1 MRRVLSLSALV
12 LIVAV
17 AAACSSQKDPADAA
31 IKSAQ
36 SAFSAVSAEAQK
48 YVPDQ
53 AKGVQDALTAAQ
65 TAFTNGDYAG
75 ALTQAQALPARI
87 TALGAAIS
95 AKKAELTTQWNTMSA
110 GIPKV
115 LETVKTRVDTLSKSK
130 GLPKGMTKDTL
141 TAAQSGLA
149 SATQTWQSATSA
161 ASSGDLATA
170 IRQANDVKT
179 RLGDL
184 LKSLN
189 MPVPPG
195 IGG

>member
-1 MRRVLSLSALV
+1 MRRLLSLSALA

-17 AAACSSQKDPADAA
+17 AACASQKEPADAA

-53 AKGVQDALTAAQ
+53 AKAVQDGLTAAQ
-65 TAFTNGDYAG
+65 TAFTNGDYAS

-110 GIPKV
+110 GIPKLV
-115 LETVKTRVDTLSKSK
+115 EALSSRVDMLTKSK
-130 GLPKGMTKDTL
+130 GLPKGITKETV
-141 TAAQSGLA
+141 TAAQSGV
-149 SATQTWQSATSA
+149 ATAKQDWQAATSA

-170 IRQANDVKT
+170 MRQANDVKT
-179 RLGDL
+179 RVVGLM
-184 LKSLN
+184 KSLN
-189 MPVPPG
+189 MTVPPG
-195 IGG
+195 VGEE

>member
-1 MRRVLSLSALV
+1 MRRLLSLSALA

-17 AAACSSQKDPADAA
+17 AACASQKEPADAA

-53 AKGVQDALTAAQ
+53 AKAVQDGLTAAQ
-65 TAFTNGDYAG
+65 TAFTNGDYAS

-110 GIPKV
+110 GIPKLV
-115 LETVKTRVDTLSKSK
+115 EALSSRVDMLTKSK
-130 GLPKGMTKDTL
+130 GLPKGITKETV
-141 TAAQSGLA
+141 TAAQSGV
-149 SATQTWQSATSA
+149 ATAKQDWQAATSA

-170 IRQANDVKT
+170 MRQANDVKT
-179 RLGDL
+179 RVVGLM
-184 LKSLN
+184 KSLN
-189 MPVPPG
+189 MTVPPG
-195 IGG
+195 VGGE

>member
-1 MRRVLSLSALV
+1 MRRVLSLGVFVLV
-12 LIVAV
+12 VAI
-17 AAACSSQKDPADAA
+17 AACASQKEPADAA
-31 IKSAQ
+31 IKGAQ

-65 TAFTNGDYAG
+65 TAFNNGDYAG
-75 ALTQAQALPARI
+75 ALTQAQGLPARI
-87 TALGAAIS
+87 TALSAAIS
-95 AKKAELTTQWNTMSA
+95 SKKAELTTQWGTMSA

-115 LETVKTRVDTLSKSK
+115 IETLKTRVDNLSKSK
-130 GLPKGMTKDTL
+130 GLPKGMTKDTV

-170 IRQANDVKT
+170 MRQANDVKA
-179 RLGDL
+179 RLVDL

-189 MPVPPG
+189 MPVPAG
-195 IGG
+195 LGGE

>member
-1 MRRVLSLSALV
+1 MRRLLSLSALA
-12 LIVAV
+12 LIVAL
-17 AAACSSQKDPADAA
+17 AACASQKEPADAA

-53 AKGVQDALTAAQ
+53 AKAVQDGLTAAQ
-65 TAFTNGDYAG
+65 TAFTNGDYAS

-110 GIPKV
+110 GIPKLV
-115 LETVKTRVDTLSKSK
+115 EALSSRVDMLTKSK
-130 GLPKGMTKDTL
+130 GLPKGITKETV
-141 TAAQSGLA
+141 TAAQSGV
-149 SATQTWQSATSA
+149 ATAKQDWQAATSA

-170 IRQANDVKT
+170 MRQANDVKT
-179 RLGDL
+179 RVVSLM
-184 LKSLN
+184 KSLN
-189 MPVPPG
+189 MTVPPG
-195 IGG
+195 VGGE

>member
-1 MRRVLSLSALV
+1 MRRLLSLSALV

-17 AAACSSQKDPADAA
+17 AACSSQKDPADAA
-31 IKSAQ
+31 IKSAE
-36 SAFSAVSAEAQK
+36 SAFNAVSAEAQK

-53 AKGVQDALTAAQ
+53 ARAVQDGLTAAQ
-65 TAFTNGDYAG
+65 TAFTNGDYAS

-110 GIPKV
+110 GIPKLV
-115 LETVKTRVDTLSKSK
+115 EALSSRVDMLSKSK
-130 GLPKGMTKDTL
+130 GLPKGITKETVS
-141 TAAQSGLA
+141 AAQSGLA
-149 SATQTWQSATSA
+149 TATQNWQAATSA

-170 IRQANDVKT
+170 MRQATDVKS
-179 RLGDL
+179 RVVDL
-184 LKSLN
+184 MRSLN
-189 MPVPPG
+189 MTLPPG

>member
-1 MRRVLSLSALV
+1 MRRLLSLSALA

-17 AAACSSQKDPADAA
+17 AACASQKEPADAA

-53 AKGVQDALTAAQ
+53 AKAVQDGLTAAQ
-65 TAFTNGDYAG
+65 TAFTNGDYAS

-110 GIPKV
+110 GIPKLV
-115 LETVKTRVDTLSKSK
+115 EARSSRVDMLTKSK
-130 GLPKGMTKDTL
+130 GLPKGITKETVA
-141 TAAQSGLA
+141 AAQSGV
-149 SATQTWQSATSA
+149 ATAKQDWQAATSA

-170 IRQANDVKT
+170 MRQANDVKT
-179 RLGDL
+179 RVVGLM
-184 LKSLN
+184 KSLN
-189 MPVPPG
+189 MTVPPG
-195 IGG
+195 VGGE

>member
-1 MRRVLSLSALV
+1 MRRLLSLSALA
-12 LIVAV
+12 LIVAL
-17 AAACSSQKDPADAA
+17 AACASQKEPADAA

-53 AKGVQDALTAAQ
+53 AKAVQDGLTAAQ
-65 TAFTNGDYAG
+65 TAFTNGDYAS

-110 GIPKV
+110 GIPKLV
-115 LETVKTRVDTLSKSK
+115 EALSSRVDMLTKSK
-130 GLPKGMTKDTL
+130 GLPKGITKETV
-141 TAAQSGLA
+141 TAAQSGV
-149 SATQTWQSATSA
+149 ATAKQDWQAATSA

-170 IRQANDVKT
+170 MRQANDVKT
-179 RLGDL
+179 RVVGLM
-184 LKSLN
+184 KSLN
-189 MPVPPG
+189 MTVPPG
-195 IGG
+195 VGGE

>member
-1 MRRVLSLSALV
+1 MRRLLSLSALA

-17 AAACSSQKDPADAA
+17 AACASQKEPADAA

-53 AKGVQDALTAAQ
+53 AKAVQDGLTAAQ
-65 TAFTNGDYAG
+65 TAFTNGDYAS

-110 GIPKV
+110 GIPKLV
-115 LETVKTRVDTLSKSK
+115 EALSSRVDMLTKSK
-130 GLPKGMTKDTL
+130 GLPKGITKETVA
-141 TAAQSGLA
+141 AAQSGV
-149 SATQTWQSATSA
+149 ATAKQDWQAATSA

-170 IRQANDVKT
+170 MRQANDVKT
-179 RLGDL
+179 RVVGLM
-184 LKSLN
+184 KSLN
-189 MPVPPG
+189 MTVPPG
-195 IGG
+195 VGEE

>member
-1 MRRVLSLSALV
+1 MRRLLSLSALA

-17 AAACSSQKDPADAA
+17 AACASQKEPADAA

-53 AKGVQDALTAAQ
+53 AKAVQDGLTAAQ
-65 TAFTNGDYAG
+65 TAFTNGDYAS

-110 GIPKV
+110 GIPKLV
-115 LETVKTRVDTLSKSK
+115 EALSSRVDMLTKSK
-130 GLPKGMTKDTL
+130 GLPKGITKETV
-141 TAAQSGLA
+141 TAAQSGV
-149 SATQTWQSATSA
+149 ATAKQDWQAATSA

-170 IRQANDVKT
+170 MRQANDVKT
-179 RLGDL
+179 RVVGLMR
-184 LKSLN
+184 SLN
-189 MPVPPG
+189 MTVPPG
-195 IGG
+195 VGGD

>member
-1 MRRVLSLSALV
+1 MRRLLSLGALV

-17 AAACSSQKDPADAA
+17 AACASQKEPADAA

-53 AKGVQDALTAAQ
+53 AKAVQDALAAAQ
-65 TAFTNGDYAG
+65 TAFTNGDYAS

-95 AKKAELTTQWNTMSA
+95 AKKAELTTQWNAMSA
-110 GIPKV
+110 GIPK
-115 LETVKTRVDTLSKSK
+115 LMEALSTRVDTLSKSK
-130 GLPKGMTKDTL
+130 SMPKGITKETVS
-141 TAAQSGLA
+141 AAQTGLA
-149 SATQTWQSATSA
+149 SATQNWQAATSA

-170 IRQANDVKT
+170 MRQANDVKT
-179 RLGDL
+179 RVVDL
-184 LKSLN
+184 MKSLN
-189 MPVPPG
+189 MQIPPG
-195 IGG
+195 AGGN

>member
-1 MRRVLSLSALV
+1 MRRLLSLGALV
-12 LIVAV
+12 LIVTV
-17 AAACSSQKDPADAA
+17 AACSSQKEPADAA

-53 AKGVQDALTAAQ
+53 AKAVQDGLTAAQ
-65 TAFTNGDYAG
+65 TAFTNGDYAS

-110 GIPKV
+110 GIPKLV
-115 LETVKTRVDTLSKSK
+115 EALSSRVDTLSKSK
-130 GLPKGMTKDTL
+130 GLPKGITKETVS
-141 TAAQSGLA
+141 AAQSGLA
-149 SATQTWQSATSA
+149 SATQTWQAATSA

-170 IRQANDVKT
+170 MRQANDVKT
-179 RLGDL
+179 RVVDL
-184 LKSLN
+184 MKSLN
-189 MPVPPG
+189 MTLPPG
-195 IGG
+195 VGGN

>member
-1 MRRVLSLSALV
+1 MRRLLSLSALA

-17 AAACSSQKDPADAA
+17 AACASQKEPADAA

-53 AKGVQDALTAAQ
+53 AKAVQDGLTAAQ
-65 TAFTNGDYAG
+65 TAFTNGDYAS

-110 GIPKV
+110 GIPKLV
-115 LETVKTRVDTLSKSK
+115 EALSSRVDMLTKSK
-130 GLPKGMTKDTL
+130 GLPKGITKETVA
-141 TAAQSGLA
+141 AAQSGV
-149 SATQTWQSATSA
+149 ATAKQDWQAATSA

-170 IRQANDVKT
+170 MRQANDVKT
-179 RLGDL
+179 RVVGLM
-184 LKSLN
+184 KSLN
-189 MPVPPG
+189 MTVPPG
-195 IGG
+195 VGGE

>member
-1 MRRVLSLSALV
+1 MRRLLSLGALV

-17 AAACSSQKDPADAA
+17 AACASQKEPADAA

-53 AKGVQDALTAAQ
+53 AKAVQDALAAAQ
-65 TAFTNGDYAG
+65 TAFTNGDYAS

-95 AKKAELTTQWNTMSA
+95 AKKAELTTQWNAISA
-110 GIPKV
+110 GIPK
-115 LETVKTRVDTLSKSK
+115 LMEALSTRVDTLSKSK
-130 GLPKGMTKDTL
+130 SMPKGITKETVS
-141 TAAQSGLA
+141 AAQSGLA
-149 SATQTWQSATSA
+149 SATQNWQAATSA

-170 IRQANDVKT
+170 MRQANDVKT
-179 RLGDL
+179 RVVDL
-184 LKSLN
+184 MKSLN
-189 MPVPPG
+189 MQIPPG
-195 IGG
+195 AGGN